1 MIIRP
6 YRGSGVNDWI
16 GRIMI
21 RPYMGNSG
29 CGACRGA
36 EETEHRGGGGDGLV
50 DGELAVHGGAA
61 IVEPAFVAGP
71 GVDLGVDGLVRPGM

>member
-6 YRGSGVNDWI
+6 YRGGGVNDWI

-29 CGACRGA
+29 SGAYGGA
-36 EETEHRGGGGDGLV
+36 EEAENSRGGGDRLM
-50 DGELAVHGGAA
+50 DGELAVHGGTAV
-61 IVEPAFVAGP
+61 VEPAFVGGP
-71 GVDLGVDGLVRPGM
+71 GVDLGVDGLVQPGM